1 MDKEKILGFDVAKYM
16 KVYLWG
22 DPKIKGYD
30 PQRSE
35 EVKQSGKQYLKDMQ
49 DIKSQD
55 VTDDE
60 KSEKIYK
67 AIFDLNKRAQNL
79 SIPIKAFK
87 ASAQL
92 VIMDA
97 YRKILKIKKDTI
109 QDQLN
114 ASPLPRKLILENA
127 MNELFETDLIDV
139 ENLINDMIKGEY
151 LKKPDEVIY
160 STSLIGFAQYLNEE
174 IKKEDETVIPESEK
188 PIKWIGKPSQLGYI
202 MGQLAIC
209 GYIDAPQKKDG
220 EINYSEFA
228 RQLSKVFSVNS
239 IENLAK
245 ELNPEKNSLENNN
258 REKIQIPHIKSIS

>member
-1 MDKEKILGFDVAKYM
+1 MRKINIQEIDTDKILNQ
-16 KVYLWG
+16 YLIAS
-22 DPKIKGYD
+22 DPKDEAINMITVDLQFELMMIDDDSTLNESEKEESRKLSENRHKNELTEIQSGIRKFWIPPTTFEKKMIEWNISHVFEMNKDKIEHAIKSIPLSRKSILSKGLDDLFTYSFEDLEGIHEDIIKGYY
-30 PQRSE
+30 
-35 EVKQSGKQYLKDMQ
+35 VQ
-49 DIKSQD
+49 D
-55 VTDDE
+55 
-60 KSEKIYK
+60 
-67 AIFDLNKRAQNL
+67 FNKLANY
-79 SIPIKAFK
+79 IG
-87 ASAQL
+87 
-92 VIMDA
+92 
-97 YRKILKIKKDTI
+97 
-109 QDQLN
+109 
-114 ASPLPRKLILENA
+114 LIR
-127 MNELFETDLIDV
+127 
-139 ENLINDMIKGEY
+139 
-151 LKKPDEVIY
+151 
-160 STSLIGFAQYLNEE
+160 FAQYLNEE